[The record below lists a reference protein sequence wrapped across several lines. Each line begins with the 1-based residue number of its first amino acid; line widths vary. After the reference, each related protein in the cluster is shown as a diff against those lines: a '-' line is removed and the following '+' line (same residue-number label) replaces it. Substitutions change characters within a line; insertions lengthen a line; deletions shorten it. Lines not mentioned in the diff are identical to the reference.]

1 MWLRISLAV
10 VAAVVVSSVIGPASA
25 AETRLDELET
35 LKNRIVSAEPTPE
48 ANRLA
53 ESARAILARDG
64 ALDAPRSWLA
74 LALCRYYQRSAR
86 FHDALEFGQ
95 TALQGFKRLSPT
107 ERGVALALNSL
118 GFLNKETASFA
129 ESRHYYDEALRLLS
143 EMTDVEHRRL
153 YIQVLNNRGKLAF
166 VTGKYAE
173 AEHYYQAALAICD
186 DLYLAVQ
193 PQERKYVTQ
202 SKGQTLNNF
211 ATLNF
216 QQKRYDRAAQFYAEA
231 SELFRGATDEIS
243 RIGAADV
250 LENVGTLHR
259 VKQEF
264 DAAGAKYAEA
274 LELRLGT
281 SGEEHHHTARTKFQ
295 LAKLRAV
302 QGRVEEASKLF
313 DEVYRVRLKIL
324 GEKHPDTAAVLVEKA
339 SLARR
344 LGKLDEAE
352 EMLGTAIARQEEVGA
367 GYGERYRSLVVRAQL
382 HWTRSDKARA
392 LDDIGRAMD
401 CAEKQREDYC
411 GADRE
416 MATDFAE
423 FRTAFELAMLWQADE
438 PEKVF
443 SVMER
448 SRSRSLLDRLAS
460 NGFEVESEWERNAA
474 PDVKVELSTLRSK
487 LAELRVS
494 LAKSTKTKFD
504 ELQSERLVLEGKLA
518 VLIERNREGGPIWR
532 DTVRDRLDHTRLSDL
547 QRELK
552 AADKLLMMYTVT
564 EDDTLLLVIDGRR
577 CDLHRL
583 QVDDESAESLAI
595 RPGKLRRSDIARCL
609 RNSDGRIT
617 RSLQTPQPGANDYK
631 ILHACYRVV
640 IPTGVTELLAD
651 HAYRGLTV
659 VPDGALGA
667 IPFEALVMRHTET
680 DARFFIDESP
690 PIEYAP
696 SIGVW
701 RRLGER
707 RVAQKSPSVGGI
719 VTLGN
724 PTYPAIDGRPPIMHL
739 GIRGTPRGQSLP
751 QLPYSGNEA
760 ESVFTA
766 FSRGEREM
774 VTKLIGKEATEGRL
788 RSVIENKRV
797 IHLAC
802 HGFVDDA
809 SGNFFGHLALAPGRT
824 PPTIDDDGQFTLDE
838 ICRLKL
844 SGCEVAVLSACHT
857 NSMPEQFGEGTW
869 GLSHGFV
876 VAGAT
881 RVVASNWLVDD
892 EAAAQLVVDYLSRV
906 ATAGDSKIRHA
917 EALRDAKRNLTRN
930 NPKWSAPY
938 YWAPFVLLAA
948 D

>member
-1 MWLRISLAV
+1 MSLRIYLAV
-10 VAAVVVSSVIGPASA
+10 VVAVVVLSLPGPVPA
-25 AETRLDELET
+25 AEASLDQIEALKTRL
-35 LKNRIVSAEPTPE
+35 VSAEPTAE
-48 ANRLA
+48 SNRLA

-64 ALDAPRSWLA
+64 AVDAPHAWLA

-95 TALQGFKRLSPT
+95 TALKGFKNRSPT

-143 EMTDVEHRRL
+143 EMTDIEHRRL

-166 VTGKYAE
+166 VTGKLAE
-173 AEHYYQAALAICD
+173 AEHYYQAALAVCD
-186 DLYLAVQ
+186 ELYPDVQ
-193 PQERKYVTQ
+193 LHERKYVAQ

-216 QQKRYDRAAQFYAEA
+216 QQRRYDRAAQFYKEA
-231 SELFRGATDEIS
+231 GELFAGDKDEIS

-274 LELRLGT
+274 LELRLGIA
-281 SGEEHHHTARTKFQ
+281 GEEHHHTARTKFQ
-295 LAKLRAV
+295 LAKLRAM
-302 QGRVEEASKLF
+302 QGKVDEASKLF

-344 LGKLDEAE
+344 LGRLDEAE

-382 HWTRSDKARA
+382 HWARSDKARA

-423 FRTAFELAMLWQADE
+423 FRTAFELAMAWQADE

-443 SVMER
+443 VAMER
-448 SRSRSLLDRLAS
+448 SRSRTLLDRLAS

-474 PDVKVELSTLRSK
+474 PEVKAELAALRTR
-487 LAELRVS
+487 LAELRVA
-494 LAKSTKTKFD
+494 LAKADKSKFA
-504 ELQSERLVLEGKLA
+504 ELQSERLILDGKLA
-518 VLIERNREGGPIWR
+518 VLIERHREGGPIWR
-532 DTVRDRLDHTRLSDL
+532 DAVRDRLDHTRLVDL

-583 QVDDESAESLAI
+583 QVDDESAESLDI
-595 RPGKLRRSDIARCL
+595 RPGKLRRSDMARCL
-609 RNSDGRIT
+609 RISDGKIT
-617 RSLQTPQPGANDYK
+617 RSLQNPLPAATDYK
-631 ILHACYRVV
+631 ILHACYRVM
-640 IPTGVTELLAD
+640 IPAGVTELLAD

-667 IPFEALVMRHTET
+667 IPFEALVMRHTDT
-680 DARFFIDESP
+680 DARFFIEESP

-707 RVAQKSPSVGGI
+707 RVAQRVPAVGGI

-724 PTYPAIDGRPPIMHL
+724 PTYPPVDGRPPIMLL
-739 GIRGTPRGQSLP
+739 GSRGTPRGQSLP
-751 QLPYSGNEA
+751 QLPYSGR
-760 ESVFTA
+760 ESENVFTA
-766 FSRGEREM
+766 FNRGAGET
-774 VTKLIGKEATEGRL
+774 VTKLIGKEATEARL
-788 RSVIENKRV
+788 RNVIENKRV

-802 HGFVDDA
+802 HGFIDDT

-824 PPTIDDDGQFTLDE
+824 PPTADDDGQFTLDE
-838 ICRLKL
+838 ICRLRL
-844 SGCEVAVLSACHT
+844 TGCEVAVLSACHT
-857 NSMPEQFGEGTW
+857 NSIPEQINEGTW

-892 EAAAQLVVDYLSRV
+892 EAAAQLVVDYLSRI

-930 NPKWSAPY
+930 NPMWSAPY